1 MAVRAVVVWL
11 LLLVL
16 AVANGFF
23 RESLLVP
30 QMGAGGG
37 RVINTLLLS
46 LLVLGATWLTIRWIA
61 PPTPRLAAAMGFA
74 WLLFTLAFEF
84 GFGRATGKSWSE
96 LLADYDVLSGR
107 IWPLVLLITALA
119 PWLTGH
125 LRGLWR

>member
-1 MAVRAVVVWL
+1 MIVRAVLVWL

-37 RVINTLLLS
+37 RVVSTLLLS
-46 LLVLGATWLTIRWIA
+46 ALILGATWLTIGWIA
-61 PPTPRLAAAMGFA
+61 PPTPGAAAAIGFA
-74 WLLFTLAFEF
+74 WLLLTLAFEF

-107 IWPLVLLITALA
+107 IWPLVLVVTTVA
-119 PWLTGH
+119 PWLTGR